1 MSLDKR
7 STAILMQL
15 MNADSYLSIKA
26 LTERLNV
33 SRRTI
38 YYDLDKINDWL
49 IANGLEKVEKVR
61 TAGIILADTA
71 KKQIPHLIGKI
82 EAWHYEYSA
91 NERKAWIAIYLLA
104 TTSPLYLEHLMEK
117 VRVSRNT
124 TIEDIK
130 ALKKEI
136 VKFGLHLQFERKT
149 GYMIIGEEAD
159 IRKAI
164 IFYLSHVIPDH
175 NWQSLLANIQ
185 LQLNVTNEENNL
197 FQIDTLQSVYQLI
210 SECEKKLNVR
220 FTDDVLHSLS
230 LRLVLFAARISQGKL
245 IEMDSVEKEVLR
257 ETKAFQ
263 AAVEISNKLEEL
275 FQTTI
280 PEDEQ
285 FYLTAH
291 LLGAR
296 INYSEEE
303 FLDYSLVESLKIVA
317 EKMVHDFQQ
326 YACIL
331 FHDRDLLIKNL
342 LLHLK
347 PAYYRVKYG
356 IEIENEIIDSVKTKY
371 HEIFALTK
379 KVIGPFEQLVGRTA
393 HDNEIAYIAI
403 HFGGWLRKEGATP
416 APRKRV
422 LVVCANGVGTS
433 QILRKQLEGLFSSID
448 ILDTIS
454 VREYEENNYQVD
466 LVISTTAVTKKE
478 VPVIIVNPILTD
490 TEKEALMKKVN
501 ALFQRSVTQNISIEG
516 LIDIIQRHAKIQDRE
531 KLLVDLKQFVN
542 RQEMNWDEGY
552 KPNLTD
558 LLNEETIL
566 FVKRVK
572 DWKEAIQLAAKP
584 LLTNGSITPAY
595 IDRMIDNVENFGPYI
610 VIAPNIAIPH
620 SKPEHGV
627 QKIGMS
633 LLKVEEAVSFS
644 ADPKHNV
651 QFIVILASVDN
662 ETHLK
667 ALSQL
672 TYLFSTKD
680 IREKLMEIKSIDELT
695 TLLRHSNK

>member
-1 MSLDKR
+1 
-7 STAILMQL
+7 
-15 MNADSYLSIKA
+15 
-26 LTERLNV
+26 
-33 SRRTI
+33 
-38 YYDLDKINDWL
+38 
-49 IANGLEKVEKVR
+49 
-61 TAGIILADTA
+61 
-71 KKQIPHLIGKI
+71 
-82 EAWHYEYSA
+82 
-91 NERKAWIAIYLLA
+91 
-104 TTSPLYLEHLMEK
+104 
-117 VRVSRNT
+117 
-124 TIEDIK
+124 
-130 ALKKEI
+130 
-136 VKFGLHLQFERKT
+136 
-149 GYMIIGEEAD
+149 MIIGEEAD

-490 TEKEALMKKVN
+490 AEKEALMKKVN